1 MLLAQEN
8 EIDFNLPISSH
19 LKRVFFGKSLTA
31 LKLVIEKT
39 VVYSA
44 GNDYVK
50 TLDI

>member
-39 VVYSA
+39 VVYSV
-44 GNDYVK
+44 GNDCVK